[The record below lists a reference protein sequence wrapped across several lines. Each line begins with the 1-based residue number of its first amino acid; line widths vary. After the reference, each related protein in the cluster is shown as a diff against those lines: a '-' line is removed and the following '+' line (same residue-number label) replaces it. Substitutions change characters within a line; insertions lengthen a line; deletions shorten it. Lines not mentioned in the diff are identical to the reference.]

1 MLTVTR
7 NTDLYRIQPR
17 RALAGIR
24 RLIADK
30 EDTEAV
36 FEIMRALSGRAIPNG
51 YRRLVESAEG
61 GRIAL
66 QAQELAPLLDDHD
79 ALRSL
84 PPGTVGR
91 AYVDFVEGRKISAE
105 GLAEESRKIR
115 DTDID
120 AVHPYAWYAR
130 RMRDVHDLWHVL
142 TGYNTDA
149 LGEACVVAFSYAQTR
164 SAGFALIAFAGA
176 REIARHLPGQ
186 PVRRAVWQAWRNG
199 SKASWLPELDYPALL
214 AEPLDQ
220 ARRRLNIAKP
230 SWYLAIPPVTGIME
244 GAVAQAA

>member
-186 PVRRAVWQAWRNG
+186 PVRRGRPG
-199 SKASWLPELDYPALL
+199 GM
-214 AEPLDQ
+214 
-220 ARRRLNIAKP
+220 ARRRAGCR
-230 SWYLAIPPVTGIME
+230 SWTIPPCWPSRWIRHGD
-244 GAVAQAA
+244 G